1 MLAAG
6 VGVDFDGIT
15 DFGIATMGADGA
27 WSNTTYFNAD
37 QVHPTLAGYALMAP
51 IAAAAVNALP

>member
-1 MLAAG
+1 M
-6 VGVDFDGIT
+6 GVDFDGIT